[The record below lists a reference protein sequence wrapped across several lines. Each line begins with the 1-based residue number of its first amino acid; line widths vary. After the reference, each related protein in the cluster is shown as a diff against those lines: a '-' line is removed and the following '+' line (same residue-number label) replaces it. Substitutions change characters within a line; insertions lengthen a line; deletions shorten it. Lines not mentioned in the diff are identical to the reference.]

1 MTLDDRKLRILAAII
16 QDYVL
21 TAVPVGS
28 RTITRKYDMGVSPAT
43 IRNEMSDLELLGYLD
58 QPHVSAGRVPS
69 GKAYRLYVD
78 MLMQKAEPQPP
89 TDEKA
94 RKYILEH
101 VRQLEDVVERTAN
114 ALSELTHYTSVVM
127 MPGQPLMRIST
138 LQLVPMPRGAA
149 LLVIVTDSG
158 IVRDTVIHVSNQLD
172 ADALYAISRTLTE
185 RFSGRTLKEVQE
197 MLASYARFSGANG
210 VVLGGVAE
218 LAAQMEKQS
227 SVDSIA
233 VGGAHNIL
241 NYPEYA
247 DVEKARAFLSVT
259 ESRETM
265 LRLIKEVQAP
275 VSVRIGSELNVPE
288 LKDCSLVTAQY
299 QISSAHKGTVGLIG
313 PTRMPYDKVLTTLTT
328 VGRTLTELF
337 TPEGT

>member
-1 MTLDDRKLRILAAII
+1 MDFNERKKRILQII
-16 QDYVL
+16 VEDFIL
-21 TAVPVGS
+21 TNTPVGS
-28 RTITRKYDMGVSPAT
+28 RTISKNGGLGVSSAT

-185 RFSGRTLKEVQE
+185 RLSGRTLKEVQD